1 MRACAKL
8 CVLGSSC
15 EENAEDRNM
24 SSREDEAQL
33 GHAIVILDLDLDI
46 DDVAAHPA
54 ALRLRPA
61 EVEAAASTTRGWSS
75 PTR

>member
-1 MRACAKL
+1 
-8 CVLGSSC
+8 
-15 EENAEDRNM
+15 M

-33 GHAIVILDLDLDI
+33 GHAIVILDLDLDLDI
-46 DDVAAHPA
+46 DDVAEHPA